1 MPLYRSRK
9 CVIWNDNMTSPRIL
23 ANISSG
29 GTSRGDVAHVRMFDE
44 SSYFTIEKS
53 SSGKDTT
60 LRTSNDSCCH
70 HIRAPYEISSSQSY
84 TRLIPLL
91 LSSRGFHKTI
101 SSLMLFGTDKN
112 VSDIVRVISFR
123 DLNRPTIVRDS
134 VIDFGTTQ
142 GAARNSVARFNSR
155 FGSDVTFL
163 ATRRSDKSLVSSL
176 HFSSDVL
183 SLIIPSWY
191 REVESDG
198 KRERLVMDLRSSGIS
213 YECLTEYLYCAFVQ
227 TRNRESLSKYTWIPK
242 EQSVSLED
250 IELIQDM
257 WNLLEIPVQTHG
269 TIRID
274 SFRR

>member
-1 MPLYRSRK
+1 MM
-9 CVIWNDNMTSPRIL
+9 IF
-23 ANISSG
+23 G
-29 GTSRGDVAHVRMFDE
+29 MFSECFRNVLTHSE
-44 SSYFTIEKS
+44 ST
-53 SSGKDTT
+53 
-60 LRTSNDSCCH
+60 RTH
-70 HIRAPYEISSSQSY
+70 TA
-84 TRLIPLL
+84 
-91 LSSRGFHKTI
+91 
-101 SSLMLFGTDKN
+101 GTDKD

-134 VIDFGTTQ
+134 AIDFGTTQ

-242 EQSVSLED
+242 GAICES
-250 IELIQDM
+250 
-257 WNLLEIPVQTHG
+257 
-269 TIRID
+269 
-274 SFRR
+274 